1 MKKDEFRA
9 AIDAGVKKF
18 VVRDGQ
24 DSDRFVAGDVLELRF
39 DDGSSAPFFINERTG
54 IETCAM
60 CDRFMSTEDYLK
72 NTIKDAKAQLN
83 AIKKAKE
90 AQVLEEVIEKLDAAI
105 ASSTCASYPDSIMMS
120 EASCKVISH
129 FLKEL
134 KSKRE
139 KEKN

>member
-9 AIDAGVKKF
+9 AIDAGIKKF

-24 DSDRFVAGDVLELRF
+24 DSARFVAGDVLELRF

-60 CDRFMSTEDYLK
+60 CDRFVSTEDYLK
-72 NTIKDAKAQLN
+72 NTIKDAKEQLN

-90 AQVLEEVIEKLDAAI
+90 AQVLEEVIEKLDAALV
-105 ASSTCASYPDSIMMS
+105 SPNCSDSIMMT